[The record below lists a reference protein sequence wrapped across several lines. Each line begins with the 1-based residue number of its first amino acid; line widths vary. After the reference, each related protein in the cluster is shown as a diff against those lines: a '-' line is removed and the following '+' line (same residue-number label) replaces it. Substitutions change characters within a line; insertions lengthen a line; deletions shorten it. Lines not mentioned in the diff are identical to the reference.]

1 MAEHGFRVNPGWVF
15 YAPWEWEPFEKAVEA
30 MFSLKDTPEVVIIP
44 GRRALRFFYRF
55 CGNRGIEIGRD
66 IGVMANDD
74 VDKELRPRVTVT
86 TNDPAVIA
94 ADAWKLMEQC
104 LEGKI
109 STRTVQLHV
118 RQGASVRRKT
128 RGR

>member
-1 MAEHGFRVNPGWVF
+1 M
-15 YAPWEWEPFEKAVEA
+15 AVEA
-30 MFSLKDTPEVVIIP
+30 MFSLEDTPEVVIIP

-55 CGNRGIEIGRD
+55 CGNRGFEIGRD

-74 VDKELRPRVTVT
+74 VAKELRPRVTAT

-94 ADAWKLMEQC
+94 ADAWELMEQC
-104 LEGKI
+104 LRGKI

-118 RQGASVRRKT
+118 RQGASLRRRTKA
-128 RGR
+128 R